1 MDLYIVFD
9 TDGGGTRRAAESL
22 AAAGSTEGAEVM
34 LEPVATAAADDV
46 ANASALVV
54 GCGVNMKV
62 PFGGER
68 PRQLASWINK
78 LPPLEGKPAGVF
90 CTYSS
95 FPVLFSDA
103 VARTAETLNQLSMAL
118 ETRGARVVA
127 THAFQRRS
135 REKDSASLV
144 RSVLQELDT

>member
-1 MDLYIVFD
+1 MDLYIVYNS
-9 TDGGGTRRAAESL
+9 DGGGTERAAEAL
-22 AAAGSTEGAEVM
+22 AEAGSTQGAEVV
-34 LEPVATAAADDV
+34 LTPVATAAADEV

-68 PRQLASWINK
+68 PRQLASWITK

-103 VARTAETLNQLSMAL
+103 VARTAETLNELSTAL
-118 ETRGARVVA
+118 EATGARVVA
-127 THAFQRRS
+127 THALQRRS
-135 REKDSASLV
+135 RGKGAASLV
-144 RSVLQELDT
+144 HSVLQELDT